1 MGKNVLSQTK
11 EEFEALVK
19 RRLAGSPGSTS
30 MPNPVQ
36 LTDRYRGAL
45 TFAFDLHRE
54 QRRAGSNV
62 PYFAHLIGVSSLAIE
77 HGADEDEAIAA
88 LLHDAAEDQGGR
100 PTLDAIEARYGAKV
114 AAVVEG
120 CTDWL
125 GSGPK
130 PKWRE
135 RKQRYV
141 DHLPTTSPSI
151 QLVSACDKL
160 YNARAIL
167 ADLRTVGDAVWSR
180 FAGRRE
186 GVLWYY
192 RSLAAA
198 FNIENPVVDELRR
211 VVDELER
218 TADARVAP

>member
-1 MGKNVLSQTK
+1 MTAPL
-11 EEFEALVK
+11 
-19 RRLAGSPGSTS
+19 
-30 MPNPVQ
+30 Q
-36 LTDRYRGAL
+36 LTDRYRDAL

-100 PTLDAIEARYGAKV
+100 PTLDAIEARFGAKV
-114 AAVVEG
+114 AAIVAG

-125 GSGPK
+125 GPGPK

-135 RKQRYV
+135 RKQSYV
-141 DHLPTTSPSI
+141 DHLPASLPSI

-167 ADLRTVGDAVWSR
+167 ADLRTLGDSVWTR
-180 FAGRRE
+180 FSGRRE

-198 FNIENPVVDELRR
+198 FSIKNPVVDELRR
-211 VVDELER
+211 VVDELDR
-218 TADARVAP
+218 TANGTVAP